1 MVDGRVPPAYC
12 WSMGSLIRWTLTV
25 VLVAVGAVTVLLMTG
40 PRLTE
45 RQVRQA
51 IITAVEAEDP
61 EAFLVTGRLEITV
74 TTRIEDSRV
83 LLPGVIG
90 LDLGTARATVR
101 VPGTVSYGFPADAL
115 QPSMI
120 RLTDAGVIEIRLP
133 ELELYSAEP
142 ALEAL
147 EVETERG
154 WARLPGARDGA
165 ERRAI
170 GVIEAALRRQGA
182 AHLESSYQPR
192 INSARA
198 LQRLL
203 SPALQGLGM
212 DEPVFRFRLTDDLIV
227 EPSG

>member
-1 MVDGRVPPAYC
+1 MR
-12 WSMGSLIRWTLTV
+12 TLTRSALALA
-25 VLVAVGAVTVLLMTG
+25 LVAIAAALLLRG

-45 RQVRQA
+45 QQVRET
-51 IITAVEAEDP
+51 IFSSIEEEHP
-61 EAFLVTGRLEITV
+61 EAFLVTGRLDLTV

-83 LLPGVIG
+83 LLPGLVG

-101 VPGTVSYGFPADAL
+101 VPGRVSYGFPADAL
-115 QPSMI
+115 RPEMV
-120 RLTDAGVIEIRLP
+120 RLLDDGTIEIDLP
-133 ELELYSAEP
+133 GLSVYSAEP
-142 ALEAL
+142 DLAAM

-154 WARLPGARDGA
+154 WARLPGVREDV
-165 ERRAI
+165 ERQAVAI
-170 GVIEAALRRQGA
+170 IEGALRRQGA
-182 AHLESSYQPR
+182 AHLSASHQPG

-212 DEPVFRFRLTDDLIV
+212 DRPSFRFRLGDDLVV